1 MIKHNF
7 NVIVIPAA
15 FCLLSGCGLSAA
27 IGGAGSAG
35 GIAGQVENLV
45 PDLLLMKYVTLHNLK
60 VEMQAVDDSPGPV
73 TMGTSAPKIVPAR

>member
-1 MIKHNF
+1 MVKLTITL
-7 NVIVIPAA
+7 ALLA
-15 FCLLSGCGLSAA
+15 LSGCGLQAA

-35 GIAGQVENLV
+35 GILGQAENLI

-73 TMGTSAPKIVPAR
+73 TMTTAAPRIVPAGKVPH